1 MAGTAKLIA
10 GLRDEIRDLQ
20 QRYDNLK
27 DVAAAN
33 TLLLDRLED
42 EFKALKAT
50 QPQLAAWLIAILEGK
65 VDA

>member
-1 MAGTAKLIA
+1 
-10 GLRDEIRDLQ
+10 
-20 QRYDNLK
+20 
-27 DVAAAN
+27 
-33 TLLLDRLED
+33 LED